1 MYPTEQH
8 LGVSVDVVS
17 GCNGESRGGGLNV
30 LNVNPLAIAAL
41 YWVYIKYAE
50 GLQSSLWPGHNA
62 PSPALA
68 CPAMP
73 PAPALL

>member
-1 MYPTEQH
+1 MWSPPAAER
-8 LGVSVDVVS
+8 V
-17 GCNGESRGGGLNV
+17 EEGGLNV
-30 LNVNPLAIAAL
+30 NPQGIAAL

-50 GLQSSLWPGHNA
+50 GLQSSLWPGHTA

-73 PAPALL
+73 PALAVLAAPLDTPLDD